1 MKKLLPFI
9 VLIALKTFAQKPDD
23 LTYRDLKAGRWTA
36 DTSPIYSLPWAKG
49 KKVLLIQAY
58 DSKMSHRNE
67 VALDFK
73 MKQGTQICAAR
84 NGIVSSLRED
94 SDKGG
99 LKDEYLSLG
108 NYIII
113 KHHDGTEAHYWH
125 LQKDGVVVNIGDTV
139 KTGQL
144 IGLSGNTGYT
154 AFPHLHFEVVNKTG
168 IQIPTRFYT
177 RKGIKYLRPVNR
189 YKRVE

>member
-1 MKKLLPFI
+1 MKILLSLMLLFT
-9 VLIALKTFAQKPDD
+9 LHAHAQKPDD
-23 LTYRDLKAGRWTA
+23 LSYRDLKAGRWTA

-84 NGIVSSLRED
+84 NGIVTSLRED

-113 KHHDGTEAHYWH
+113 KHADGTEAHYWH
-125 LQKDGVVVNIGDTV
+125 LQKDGVLVDIGDTI

-154 AFPHLHFEVVNKTG
+154 AFPHLHFEVVNTNG
-168 IQIPTRFYT
+168 IQIPTRFHT
-177 RKGIKYLRPVNR
+177 RKGIKYLRPVNW
-189 YKRVE
+189 YKKIE

>member
-1 MKKLLPFI
+1 MKILLPLFI
-9 VLIALKTFAQKPDD
+9 LLALHAHAQKPDN
-23 LTYRDLKAGRWTA
+23 LTYRDLKAGHWKA

-73 MKQGTQICAAR
+73 MKKGTQICAAR
-84 NGIVSSLRED
+84 NGIVTSLRED

-99 LKDEYLSLG
+99 LKDENLSDG

-113 KHHDGTEAHYWH
+113 KHNDGTEAHYWH
-125 LQKDGVVVNIGDTV
+125 LQKDGVLANIGDTV

-154 AFPHLHFEVVNKTG
+154 AFPHLHFEVVNSKG
-168 IQIPTRFYT
+168 SQIPTRFYT
-177 RKGIKYLRPVNR
+177 RKGIKYLRPVNW